1 VQGARLRSVE
11 GLHVFD
17 MDAQRLS
24 ALLASLPTLSSLSSM
39 HLSACPGAALASIQA
54 FMAGAARAMG
64 CCSCLQHLDLRIQLV
79 DKLTDQLP
87 ETFGQLLAEAHSLQW
102 LSIEI
107 ELGSGTHRRRRWPA
121 TSMTQLMTG
130 LAGMSQLRTLSLD
143 VTKVVA
149 EGTLPACMSCLVQ
162 LTSLSLS
169 ALQGLRCAPGWAR
182 LPSLACLQILS
193 CTFAGVGE
201 EALPG
206 MDALVSLTSLDVRW
220 CPSMHVLPTSLWQL
234 TQLCCLRHGD
244 QLRLRRSELPASCV
258 PTSTPCFAS
267 LTRLSLPGQNLLDF
281 PTGILA
287 ATRLTHLCLSRC
299 RFEHLPEGIS
309 MLTALETLELG
320 RYALSGKIGGGF
332 DAQALGSLAGFPNL
346 QSLTFRSCSVQ
357 FCPSIQTA
365 AAHPRLR
372 RLQLDSAFPAVGV
385 SCRAFLAFVTT
396 LLQHERPDVLVLH
409 ESIVNGRGRRDSR
422 SFRGALRAIGFPLS
436 KADLTSSDKDTSSD
450 EDSSASDEE

>member
-11 GLHVFD
+11 GLHVSD

-39 HLSACPGAALASIQA
+39 YLSACRGAALASIQA
-54 FMAGAARAMG
+54 FMAGAARAIG
-64 CCSCLQHLDLRIQLV
+64 RCSCLQHLDLRIQLV

-87 ETFGQLLAEAHSLQW
+87 ETFGQLLAEARSLQQ

-107 ELGSGTHRRRRWPA
+107 ELGSGTHRRHRWPA

-130 LAGMSQLRTLSLD
+130 LAGMSQLRTLTLE

-149 EGTLPACMSCLVQ
+149 EGTLPACMSRLVQ

-169 ALQGLRCAPGWAR
+169 GLQGLRCAPGWAR
-182 LPSLACLQILS
+182 LPSLACLQIPS
-193 CTFAGVGE
+193 CMFAGVGE

-206 MDALVSLTSLDVRW
+206 MDALASLTSLDVRW

-258 PTSTPCFAS
+258 PTSAPCFAN
-267 LTRLSLPGQNLLDF
+267 LTSLSLPGQNLLDF

-287 ATRLTHLCLSRC
+287 ATRLAHLCLSRC

-309 MLTALETLELG
+309 MLTALEALELG
-320 RYALSGKIGGGF
+320 RYALGGDIGGGF

-357 FCPSIQTA
+357 FCPSIQ
-365 AAHPRLR
+365 
-372 RLQLDSAFPAVGV
+372 LQLDSAFPAMGA
-385 SCRAFLAFVTT
+385 SSRAFLAFVTT

-409 ESIVNGRGRRDSR
+409 QSIVDGRGWRDSR
-422 SFRGALRAIGFPLS
+422 SFREALRAVGFPLS
-436 KADLTSSDKDTSSD
+436 KADLTSSEEDCTSSD